1 MTAWLVSA
9 WRARRRH
16 RVEGVAASL
25 SLSTVLPAVGGIVI
39 TVLLWFLAWRS
50 RDSSLSP
57 AGYALFVGSAATLAT
72 SVVAVL
78 QRQVGGSTRDQL
90 AEIAHRATHD
100 ELTGLPNRE
109 ELHQRLEAALVDGY
123 RHDRIVGVLF
133 LDLDG
138 FKAVND
144 RFGHGVGDD
153 LLKAFGER
161 LRDVVRANDVVARF
175 GGDEFVVVCQGATRE
190 SAIEEIAAN
199 IRRAFEQPLRF
210 GRREQAIA
218 PSIGVAVASRRN
230 PATPVELISHADQAM
245 YRAKREHAG
254 VRVFDDAQRREVL
267 DRREVERALVPA
279 LAEGQFCVH
288 YQPIVSVSDSRVVAL
303 EALLR
308 WKHPI
313 HGVIGAERFL
323 PVAEESGILSRLS
336 DMVLR
341 ESTGQMSLWNR
352 LHPAAADPGHPDP
365 GLSVG
370 INVAEGQLV
379 DPAFPDRLAEVLEWA
394 GLPASRLSLE
404 IGEELLLRRAPDS
417 ADALRRLSQ
426 VGVGL
431 VVDDFGTSRAA
442 LARTRNLDLVDQ
454 LKIDDSLVSAMV
466 TDDVARAVVEASVS
480 LARSL
485 GLQAMAEG
493 VETIEQKQMLASMG
507 IDHMQ
512 GFLFLRP
519 VTAED
524 LMSSGMIGSSALEGI
539 GIE

>member
-1 MTAWLVSA
+1 MSM
-9 WRARRRH
+9 
-16 RVEGVAASL
+16 
-25 SLSTVLPAVGGIVI
+25 STVLPAVGGVAI
-39 TVLLWFLAWRS
+39 TALLWLLAWRS
-50 RDSSLSP
+50 WDSTMSP
-57 AGYALFVGSAATLAT
+57 AGYALLTGSAATLAT
-72 SVVAVL
+72 SAVAVL
-78 QRQVGGSTRDQL
+78 QRQVGGATRDQL

-144 RFGHGVGDD
+144 RFGHGAGDD
-153 LLKAFGER
+153 LLQAFGAR

-190 SAIEEIAAN
+190 SAIEEIATN

-218 PSIGVAVASRRN
+218 PSIGVAVASRRS

-245 YRAKREHAG
+245 YRAKREDGG
-254 VRVFDDAQRREVL
+254 VSVFDDAHRREVL

-279 LAEGQFCVH
+279 LAEGQFYVH
-288 YQPIVSVSDSRVVAL
+288 YQPIVSVSGLRVAGL

-313 HGVIGAERFL
+313 HGIIGTERFL
-323 PVAEESGILSRLS
+323 PVAEESGMLSRLS
-336 DMVLR
+336 DVVLR
-341 ESTGQMSLWNR
+341 ESTAQMSLWNR
-352 LHPAAADPGHPDP
+352 LRLVGGEPGDPEP
-365 GLSVG
+365 GVSIG

-404 IGEELLLRRAPDS
+404 IGEDLLLRRAPDS
-417 ADALRRLSQ
+417 ADALRRLSE

-454 LKIDDSLVSAMV
+454 LKIDDSLVRAMM

-480 LARSL
+480 MARSL

-493 VETIEQKQMLASMG
+493 VETVDQRDMLEDMG
-507 IDHMQ
+507 IDLMQ

-519 VTAED
+519 LAAED
-524 LMSSGMIGSSALEGI
+524 LESRGVIGSSALQGI
-539 GIE
+539 GVE